1 MLADN
6 TSAFNCRL
14 VPGTTIWSQ
23 HSYGLAV
30 DVNRLENPEIQDG
43 NVDPP
48 DPGHLD
54 RPVTV

>member
-6 TSAFNCRL
+6 TSAFNCGL

-30 DVNRLENPEIQDG
+30 DVNRLENPEIQGG